1 MGAAWQALNI
11 LPIVQ
16 GGCNEAIRKSIQR
29 MTTFKHS
36 GNAGDIIYM
45 LPTIQSHRGA
55 TLYLNPNRPA
65 QYAAGLTHP
74 GGAVMLNERMCDML
88 KPLVE
93 FLGIK
98 CEIWNGEEVD
108 YDLDLFREQ
117 RINLSAYDIRRWI
130 MAVYPELTPPAPW
143 IYHTVQEMAEGYQL
157 PRGPYITLNLSERY
171 RNNAAG
177 NATMYE
183 ELNKWTFP
191 IYFLG
196 VEQEFEKAQ
205 ELIPDLQHFPVDDYL
220 HMMLVIKGGRRHFGN
235 QSSPFA
241 LAEIFDFKR
250 VLELSPYCPN
260 VVSTG
265 QNWGVVYNREN
276 MKYHVNKLLQSMPKI
291 IETEP
296 FINPS

>member
-1 MGAAWQALNI
+1 
-11 LPIVQ
+11 
-16 GGCNEAIRKSIQR
+16 

-45 LPTIQSHRGA
+45 LPTIQKHRGA

-65 QYAAGLTHP
+65 EYAAGLTHP
-74 GGAVMLNERMCDML
+74 GGAVMLNERMCEML

-98 CEIWNGEEVD
+98 CEIWQGQEVD
-108 YDLDLFREQ
+108 YDLDLFREE

-130 MAVYPELTPPAPW
+130 MAIYPELTPPDCCHFMFNYAL
-143 IYHTVQEMAEGYQL
+143 ADGYEV
-157 PRGPYITLNLSERY
+157 PKYKYITLNLSERY
-171 RNNAAG
+171 RNNAGG
-177 NATMYE
+177 NASMYE
-183 ELNKWTFP
+183 ELQAWHDP
-191 IYFLG
+191 IYFIG

-205 ELIPDLQHFPVDDYL
+205 QYLPNLIHFQCKDFL
-220 HMMLVIKGGRRHFGN
+220 HMYMLMSGGRRHFGN

-241 LAEIFDFKR
+241 IAEIFDLKR

-265 QNWGVVYNREN
+265 NNWGIVYNREN
-276 MKYHVNKLLQSMPKI
+276 MKYHVNKLLEAYPPQS
-291 IETEP
+291 EP
-296 FINPS
+296 IINPS

>member
-1 MGAAWQALNI
+1 
-11 LPIVQ
+11 
-16 GGCNEAIRKSIQR
+16 

-45 LPTIQSHRGA
+45 LPTIQQHRGS

-74 GGAVMLNERMCDML
+74 GGAVMLNEQMCEML

-98 CEIWNGEEVD
+98 CEIWQGQEVD
-108 YDLDLFREQ
+108 YDLDLFREE

-130 MAVYPELTPPAPW
+130 MAVYPELTPPERCHFNFNTLSA
-143 IYHTVQEMAEGYQL
+143 IDYEL
-157 PRGPYITLNLSERY
+157 PSGPYITLNLSERY

-177 NATMYE
+177 NASMYE
-183 ELNKWTFP
+183 ELNAWRYP
-191 IYFLG
+191 IYFVG
-196 VEQEFEKAQ
+196 VEQEYDKARQ
-205 ELIPDLQHFPVDDYL
+205 YLPNLIHFQCKDFL
-220 HMMLVIKGGRRHFGN
+220 HMYKLVSGGRRHFGN

-241 LAEIFDFKR
+241 IAEIFDLKR

-265 QNWGVVYNREN
+265 QNWGIVYNREN
-276 MKYHVNKLLQSMPKI
+276 MKYHVAKLLEAYPAP
-291 IETEP
+291 TEP
-296 FINPS
+296 VINPS